1 MLKDVADSRRINMHI
16 ENKREKRQKLRNER
30 NEQAEQK
37 ENEDDADGND
47 DDEQKVRDKYN
58 PYCLL
63 FSDI

>member
-16 ENKREKRQKLRNER
+16 ENKREKRQKLRNE
-30 NEQAEQK
+30 QAEQK
-37 ENEDDADGND
+37 ENEDDADSND